1 MIGSKLFLKASSHPI
16 SLSCMYALRTRT
28 RTRKHRPYIPVNVS
42 MFVTS
47 LRTHYCC
54 LIHISV
60 ICFQPRTMLNPALK
74 TTRMLKSSYS
84 VLVIT
89 LLQLI
94 TVVHSGIWQQNELP
108 VQRIDGIE
116 GRTENILKPNICT
129 ACLQQ

>member
-28 RTRKHRPYIPVNVS
+28 RTCKHRPYIPVNVS

-60 ICFQPRTMLNPALK
+60 NLFSATYNAKPRTKDNTDVEIFVFCSRYHVTP
-74 TTRMLKSSYS
+74 TH
-84 VLVIT
+84 
-89 LLQLI
+89 
-94 TVVHSGIWQQNELP
+94 HSGAFWDMATKRAAGAKN
-108 VQRIDGIE
+108 R
-116 GRTENILKPNICT
+116 RN
-129 ACLQQ
+129 